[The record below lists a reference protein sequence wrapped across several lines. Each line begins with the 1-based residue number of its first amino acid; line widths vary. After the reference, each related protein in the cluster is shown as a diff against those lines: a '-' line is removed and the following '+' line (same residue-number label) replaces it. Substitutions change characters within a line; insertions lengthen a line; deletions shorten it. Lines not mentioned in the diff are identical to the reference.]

1 MIQDTVRETLP
12 DDFQTAE
19 YVKDHGGLD
28 LIIERQ
34 YLNSTIGTLLNVLL
48 KKAEAQAKQESNVT
62 IDQSIQTAS

>member
-28 LIIERQ
+28 LIVERKF
-34 YLNSTIGTLLNVLL
+34 LNSTVGTLLSVLL

-62 IDQSIQTAS
+62 VDQSIQSAS